1 MPKSRRS
8 ISIIPVTNIP
18 EIKPDD
24 DLVKIVLEAA
34 SDSGLSIE
42 GGDVL
47 VFAQKIISKA
57 ENRIVDLNNVSPSPY
72 AHTLSKEVSK
82 DPRLIEVILSETTK
96 IIKMDQRKP
105 EKGRLI
111 VETRGGVISAN
122 AGVDASN
129 VSGGNMVTLLPLD
142 SDKSANKLAD
152 GFKDKLRVDVAI
164 IIIDTVGRPW
174 RDGLVDIAIGCSG
187 IKALKDYRGET
198 DSKGFELNA
207 TVMAVADEIASAAG
221 LLMEKADSVPV
232 VVVKGYKYESGG
244 RGAKELIRNPEDD
257 LFR

>member
-1 MPKSRRS
+1 MTGTEGA
-8 ISIIPVTNIP
+8 ISIIPLRGIP
-18 EIKPDD
+18 EIKPGD
-24 DLVKIVLEAA
+24 DLVIIISRTA
-34 SDSGLSIE
+34 SERGLSFLD
-42 GGDVL
+42 GDIL

-57 ENRIVDLNNVSPSPY
+57 EGRIVELGKIQPSPF
-72 AHTLSKEVSK
+72 ALTLSEEISK
-82 DPRLIEVILSETTK
+82 DPRLVEVILSETTK

-129 VSGGNMVTLLPLD
+129 VSGGDSVTLLPLD
-142 SDKSANKLAD
+142 SDESAAKLAR
-152 GFKDKLRVDVAI
+152 GLTKELGKEIAVI
-164 IIIDTVGRPW
+164 ITDTVGRPW

-187 IKALKDYRGET
+187 IRPLQDLRGMKDSQGL
-198 DSKGFELNA
+198 ELSA

-221 LLMEKADSVPV
+221 LAMGKNDAVPV
-232 VVVKGYKYESGG
+232 VVVRGYPYE
-244 RGAKELIRNPEDD
+244 RGEGSAREIIRKPEDD

>member
-8 ISIIPVTNIP
+8 ISIIPVPNIP

-34 SDSGLSIE
+34 SASGLSIE
-42 GGDVL
+42 DGDVL

-111 VETRGGVISAN
+111 VETRGG
-122 AGVDASN
+122 
-129 VSGGNMVTLLPLD
+129 GN
-142 SDKSANKLAD
+142 
-152 GFKDKLRVDVAI
+152 
-164 IIIDTVGRPW
+164 
-174 RDGLVDIAIGCSG
+174 
-187 IKALKDYRGET
+187 
-198 DSKGFELNA
+198 
-207 TVMAVADEIASAAG
+207 
-221 LLMEKADSVPV
+221 
-232 VVVKGYKYESGG
+232 
-244 RGAKELIRNPEDD
+244 IR
-257 LFR
+257 

>member
-1 MPKSRRS
+1 MTKPTQT
-8 ISIIPVTNIP
+8 ISIIPINGIP
-18 EIKPDD
+18 EIKPHD
-24 DLVKIVLEAA
+24 DLVAIIHRAIT
-34 SDSGLSIE
+34 DSGLIIE
-42 GGDVL
+42 QGDIL
-47 VFAQKIISKA
+47 VVAQKIISKA
-57 ENRIVDLNNVSPSPY
+57 ENRIVNLDKVEPSPY

-82 DPRLIEVILSETTK
+82 DPRLIEVILSETSK

-129 VSGGNMVTLLPLD
+129 VSGGDMVTLLPID
-142 SDKSANKLAD
+142 SDKSADILVN
-152 GFKDKLRVDVAI
+152 GFKEKLGINVAVI
-164 IIIDTVGRPW
+164 ITDTVGRPW

-207 TVMAVADEIASAAG
+207 TVMAIADEIASAAG

-232 VVVKGYKYESGG
+232 VIVKGYQYQTGG
-244 RGAKELIRNPEDD
+244 SGAKELIRNPEDD

>member
-1 MPKSRRS
+1 MGQSIIP
-8 ISIIPVTNIP
+8 ISIIPVPGIP
-18 EIKPDD
+18 EIKPND
-24 DLVKIVLEAA
+24 DLASIIYSSAIEAKIRFQ
-34 SDSGLSIE
+34 E
-42 GGDVL
+42 GDIIVC
-47 VFAQKIISKA
+47 AQKIISKA
-57 ENRIVDLNNVSPSPY
+57 ENRIVDLSTVEPSPF
-72 AHTLSKEVSK
+72 ARTLSKVVSK

-129 VSGGNMVTLLPLD
+129 VSGGDMVTLLPVD
-142 SDKSANKLAD
+142 SDDSAYRLASGLKARL
-152 GFKDKLRVDVAI
+152 GFEVAVI
-164 IIIDTVGRPW
+164 ITDTVGRPW

-198 DSKGFELNA
+198 DSKGFELHA
-207 TVMAVADEIASAAG
+207 TVMAIADEIASAAG
-221 LLMEKADSVPV
+221 LLMEKAKSVPV
-232 VVVKGYKYESGG
+232 VIFRGYDYDTRGE
-244 RGAKELIRNPEDD
+244 GAKELIRNPEDD

>member
-1 MPKSRRS
+1 MTNTAQE
-8 ISIIPVTNIP
+8 ISLIPIKGIP
-18 EIKPDD
+18 EIKPND
-24 DLVKIVLEAA
+24 DLAA
-34 SDSGLSIE
+34 TIQRAATESGLKIE
-42 GGDVL
+42 EGDIL
-47 VFAQKIISKA
+47 VVAQKIISKV
-57 ENRIVDLNNVSPSPY
+57 ENRIVDLDNVKPSPY

-129 VSGGNMVTLLPLD
+129 VSGGNMVTLLPID
-142 SDKSANKLAD
+142 SDKSADMLAAD
-152 GFKDKLRVDVAI
+152 LRERLGIQVAVI
-164 IIIDTVGRPW
+164 ITDTVGRPW

-198 DSKGFELNA
+198 DSRGFQLNA
-207 TVMAVADEIASAAG
+207 TVMAVADELASAAG

-232 VVVKGYKYESGG
+232 IIVRGYDYDRVGV
-244 RGAKELIRNPEDD
+244 GAKELIRNPEDD

>member
-1 MPKSRRS
+1 MPQSRQS
-8 ISIIPVTNIP
+8 ISIIPVTGIP
-18 EIKPDD
+18 EIKPND
-24 DLVKIVLEAA
+24 DLVEIVLDAA
-34 SDSGLSIE
+34 IDSGLSIE
-42 GGDVL
+42 GGDIL
-47 VFAQKIISKA
+47 VFAQKIVSKA
-57 ENRIVDLNNVSPSPY
+57 ENRIVDLNNVTPSPY

-82 DPRLIEVILSETTK
+82 GPRLIEVILSETTK

-129 VSGGNMVTLLPLD
+129 VSGGDMVTLLPID
-142 SDKSANKLAD
+142 SDKSADKLAD
-152 GFKDKLRVDVAI
+152 GFNDKLGIEVAI
-164 IIIDTVGRPW
+164 IITDTVGRPW

-232 VVVKGYKYESGG
+232 VIVKGYKYESGG
-244 RGAKELIRNPEDD
+244 IGAKELIRNPEDD

>member
-1 MPKSRRS
+1 MSKT
-8 ISIIPVTNIP
+8 ISLIPIEGIP
-18 EIKPDD
+18 EINPGD
-24 DLVKIVLEAA
+24 DLVGIIISTLKSSGVDIEEGDILVL
-34 SDSGLSIE
+34 
-42 GGDVL
+42 
-47 VFAQKIISKA
+47 AQKIISKA
-57 ENRIVDLNNVSPSPY
+57 ENRIVDLDKVQPSPY

-129 VSGGNMVTLLPLD
+129 VSGGNMVTLLPID
-142 SDKSANKLAD
+142 SDKSADDLAK
-152 GFKDKLRVDVAI
+152 GFKDTLGMDLAI
-164 IIIDTVGRPW
+164 IITDTVGRPW

-207 TVMAVADEIASAAG
+207 TVMAIADEIASAAG
-221 LLMEKADSVPV
+221 LLMEKADSVPLIIV
-232 VVVKGYKYESGG
+232 RGYEFERSGN
-244 RGAKELIRNPEDD
+244 GAKELIRDPEDD

>member
-1 MPKSRRS
+1 
-8 ISIIPVTNIP
+8 
-18 EIKPDD
+18 
-24 DLVKIVLEAA
+24 
-34 SDSGLSIE
+34 
-42 GGDVL
+42 
-47 VFAQKIISKA
+47 
-57 ENRIVDLNNVSPSPY
+57 ENRIVDLSTVEPSPY
-72 AHTLSKEVSK
+72 AHTLSKELTK

-111 VETRGGVISAN
+111 VETRGGIITAN

-129 VSGGNMVTLLPLD
+129 VSGGDMVTLLPID
-142 SDKSANKLAD
+142 SDESADKLAH
-152 GFKDKLRVDVAI
+152 GLKEKCGINLAVI
-164 IIIDTVGRPW
+164 ITDTVGRPW

-221 LLMEKADSVPV
+221 LLMEKAESVPLIIV
-232 VVVKGYKYESGG
+232 RGYDYDPKSI
-244 RGAKELIRNPEDD
+244 GAKELIRNAEDD

>member
-1 MPKSRRS
+1 
-8 ISIIPVTNIP
+8 
-18 EIKPDD
+18 
-24 DLVKIVLEAA
+24 
-34 SDSGLSIE
+34 
-42 GGDVL
+42 
-47 VFAQKIISKA
+47 
-57 ENRIVDLNNVSPSPY
+57 
-72 AHTLSKEVSK
+72 
-82 DPRLIEVILSETTK
+82 VILSETTK

-129 VSGGNMVTLLPLD
+129 VSGGNMVTLLPID
-142 SDKSANKLAD
+142 SDKSADKLAD
-152 GFKDKLRVDVAI
+152 GFKEKLGVYVAI
-164 IIIDTVGRPW
+164 IITDTVGRPW

-221 LLMEKADSVPV
+221 LLMEKTDSVPV
-232 VVVKGYKYESGG
+232 VLVKGYKYESGG

>member
-1 MPKSRRS
+1 MTMSRQA
-8 ISIIPVTNIP
+8 ISIIPVTAVP
-18 EIKPDD
+18 EIEPND
-24 DLVKIVLEAA
+24 DLATIVLKAV
-34 SDSGLSIE
+34 SDTGLSIDE
-42 GGDVL
+42 GDVL

-57 ENRIVDLNNVSPSPY
+57 ENRIVDLNDVSPSPY
-72 AHTLSKEVSK
+72 AHTLSKELSK
-82 DPRLIEVILSETTK
+82 NPRLIEVILGETTK

-129 VSGGNMVTLLPLD
+129 VSGGDMVTLLPVD
-142 SDKSANKLAD
+142 SDKSADKLARS
-152 GFKDKLRVDVAI
+152 FKENLGIDVAVI
-164 IIIDTVGRPW
+164 ITDTVGRPW

-187 IKALKDYRGET
+187 IKALKDYRGER

-221 LLMEKADSVPV
+221 LLMGKAQGVPIV
-232 VVVKGYKYESGG
+232 LVKGYKYETGG
-244 RGAKELIRNPEDD
+244 TGAKELIRNPEDD

>member
-1 MPKSRRS
+1 MTKA
-8 ISIIPVTNIP
+8 ISVIPVNEIP

-24 DLVKIVLEAA
+24 DLALIISKAVAA
-34 SDSGLSIE
+34 SGLNIE
-42 GGDVL
+42 EGDIL
-47 VFAQKIISKA
+47 VCAQKIISKA
-57 ENRIVDLNNVSPSPY
+57 ENRIVDLDKVEPSPY

-129 VSGGNMVTLLPLD
+129 VSGGDMVTLLPID
-142 SDKSANKLAD
+142 SDKSADNLAAGLKEKL
-152 GFKDKLRVDVAI
+152 GIDVAVI
-164 IIIDTVGRPW
+164 ITDTVGRPW

-207 TVMAVADEIASAAG
+207 TVIAIADEIASAAG

-232 VVVKGYKYESGG
+232 VIVRGYNYDTVGS
-244 RGAKELIRNPEDD
+244 GAKELIRNPEDD